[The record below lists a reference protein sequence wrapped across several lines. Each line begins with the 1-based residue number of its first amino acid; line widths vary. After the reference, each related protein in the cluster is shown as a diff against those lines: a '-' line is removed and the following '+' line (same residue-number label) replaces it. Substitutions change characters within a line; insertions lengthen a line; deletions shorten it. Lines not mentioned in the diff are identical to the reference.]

1 MVDALS
7 SGGSVRKD
15 VLVRI
20 QSRAQDKPCKPSTE
34 ADLQGFLFLGYPHS
48 TAFYRK
54 KWPEY
59 GERKSPGMN
68 IKISAKPSRYTDK
81 IFYYP
86 EWGKTAGQ
94 RIATPADYY
103 YKFKKALKAARSD
116 GYFLESPAA
125 IIKSKVKPNKNKKE
139 MLKADEYIQLIN
151 DLV

>member
-1 MVDALS
+1 
-7 SGGSVRKD
+7 
-15 VLVRI
+15 
-20 QSRAQDKPCKPSTE
+20 
-34 ADLQGFLFLGYPHS
+34 
-48 TAFYRK
+48 
-54 KWPEY
+54 
-59 GERKSPGMN
+59 MN

-139 MLKADEYIQLIN
+139 MLEADEYIQLIN
-151 DLV
+151 DLA